1 MVAAMSRLNRGRT
14 PARSGQRGAT
24 LVEAAVVLPLL
35 LFMALAIVQAALLF
49 YARSVL
55 TFATA
60 EAARAGA
67 VAHGDPGA
75 MAAAL
80 RRAMLVY
87 YGGGRSAAEVLA
99 SSLRAQADL
108 HAMALRIEVLSPTAA
123 SFADYNSPERQ
134 RHWATAQRV
143 IPNSA
148 LDELSCPR
156 DRPACN
162 ADPTRNASG
171 QTLADANL
179 LKLRVTY
186 GVPPGKQVPLAG
198 KLYVQALRLGLWSQ
212 PDTFVWGL
220 LAAGR
225 IPVVTHTVVRM
236 QSDGFESM
244 STARP

>member
-1 MVAAMSRLNRGRT
+1 MVAALLRLNGGDT
-14 PARSGQRGAT
+14 PVRFCQRGAT
-24 LVEAAVVLPLL
+24 LVEATVVLPLL
-35 LFMALAIVQAALLF
+35 LLMALSIVQAALLF

-67 VAHGDPGA
+67 VAHADPA
-75 MAAAL
+75 VMAAAL

-87 YGGGRSAAEVLA
+87 YGGGRDAAEVLA
-99 SSLRAQADL
+99 SAVRAQADL

-123 SFADYNSPERQ
+123 SFADYNSPQRQ
-134 RHWATAQRV
+134 RHWGTATRV

-148 LDELSCPR
+148 LDELGCPR

-179 LKLRVTY
+179 LKLRITF
-186 GVPPGKQVPLAG
+186 GVPPGKQVPVAG

-212 PDTFVWGL
+212 PDAFVLGL

-225 IPVVTHTVVRM
+225 IPVVTHTVIRM
-236 QSDGFESM
+236 QSDGFEGKLK
-244 STARP
+244 PQL